1 MSEYEIYAIRY
12 ARKDERRSSEN
23 FVGGDAADTPMPL
36 DFFVW
41 ALVSKDR
48 TVIVDTGFDEPSGKP
63 RGYAV
68 SRPVAEGLKQIDIDP
83 AGVKDVIFPAENRQ
97 NVEEDLT
104 ADQIENVRI
113 HYASR
118 IEDVLAVALPKSVSE
133 EKKDEAIRENI
144 IEHAE
149 V

>member
-1 MSEYEIYAIRY
+1 
-12 ARKDERRSSEN
+12 
-23 FVGGDAADTPMPL
+23 
-36 DFFVW
+36 
-41 ALVSKDR
+41 
-48 TVIVDTGFDEPSGKP
+48 
-63 RGYAV
+63 
-68 SRPVAEGLKQIDIDP
+68 
-83 AGVKDVIFPAENRQ
+83 VKDVILPAENRQ

-104 ADQIENVRI
+104 ADQTDGVDI

-133 EKKDEAIRENI
+133 EKKDEAVREGI